1 MSLPGHPDVDTAV
14 ELRLVVPDADAV
26 ALPVALRYALT
37 DPFAVTVA
45 FRGDDVSVEWVF
57 ARELLLTGL
66 EHPCG
71 DGDVHVWPSWRNGQD
86 LVLIA
91 LSSPDGRA
99 VLEADATDL
108 RTFLDATIALVPP
121 GEETA
126 HVDLDAAIAEL
137 IS

>member
-1 MSLPGHPDVDTAV
+1 MSLSPHADVDTSV

-26 ALPVALRYALT
+26 SLPVALRYRRA

-45 FRGDDVSVEWVF
+45 FSGDDVSVEWVF

-66 EHPCG
+66 NHPCG
-71 DGDVHVWPSWRNGQD
+71 DGDVHVWPSWRGGND

-108 RTFLDATIALVPP
+108 RSFLDATIELVHP
-121 GEETA
+121 GTETD
-126 HVDLDAAIAEL
+126 HVDVDAAIATL
-137 IS
+137 FA

>member
-1 MSLPGHPDVDTAV
+1 LSPHPDVDTAV

-45 FRGDDVSVEWVF
+45 FQGDDVSVEWVF

-66 EHPCG
+66 QHPCG
-71 DGDVHVWPSWRNGQD
+71 DGDVHVWPSWRSGQD

-108 RTFLDATIALVPP
+108 RTFLDATVALAPP
-121 GEETA
+121 GTEAEY
-126 HVDLDAAIAEL
+126 VDMDAAIAAML
-137 IS
+137 S

>member
-1 MSLPGHPDVDTAV
+1 VSLSGHPDVDTAV

-26 ALPVALRYALT
+26 SLPVALRYALT

-45 FRGDDVSVEWVF
+45 FHGDDVSVEWVF

-71 DGDVHVWPSWRNGQD
+71 DGDVHVWPSWRSGQD

-108 RTFLDATIALVPP
+108 RTFLDATVALVPP
-121 GEETA
+121 GDEIT
-126 HVDLDAAIAEL
+126 HVDLDAAIAAL
-137 IS
+137 LV

>member
-1 MSLPGHPDVDTAV
+1 MSPTPHADVDAAV

-26 ALPVALRYALT
+26 SLPVDLRYSIT

-45 FRGDDVSVEWVF
+45 FSGDDVTVEWVF

-71 DGDVHVWPSWRNGQD
+71 DGDVHVWPSWRAGQD

-99 VLEADATDL
+99 VLEADAADL
-108 RTFLDATIALVPP
+108 RSFLDATIQLVRP
-121 GEETA
+121 GTETD
-126 HVDLDAAIAEL
+126 HVDLDAAIAAL
-137 IS
+137 LA